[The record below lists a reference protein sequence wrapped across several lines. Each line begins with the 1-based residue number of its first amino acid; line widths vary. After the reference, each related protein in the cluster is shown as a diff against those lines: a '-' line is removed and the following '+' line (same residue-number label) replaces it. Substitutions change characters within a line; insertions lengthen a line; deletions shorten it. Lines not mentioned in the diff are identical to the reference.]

1 MATNERA
8 TDAVDPAL
16 CCTSVVE
23 TPLSHAEATG
33 LAHVLAALADP
44 ISSDHSLPSSQRT
57 KSVHVTSRRLLG
69 GASRPSPI
77 TRSCWPKPVSSWVR
91 SEVAG
96 CGGALS
102 RPAWPM
108 CTGHSAPNG
117 TSGIVNSFRCD
128 SDHRG
133 VSQSRRSR
141 AIGGCQSPGGR
152 YCAPRRYRAGN
163 NHQRG
168 TCGVVE
174 PPKACM
180 LRLFKSDPGCPGGA
194 HQSAELG
201 VFGAGSSR

>member
-1 MATNERA
+1 MRRRPAWPMCWLRSQTRSDSDSSPPSPHRA
-8 TDAVDPAL
+8 
-16 CCTSVVE
+16 E
-23 TPLSHAEATG
+23 
-33 LAHVLAALADP
+33 
-44 ISSDHSLPSSQRT
+44 
-57 KSVHVTSRRLLG
+57 SVHVTSRHLSG

-108 CTGHSAPNG
+108 CAGPSGPNG

-133 VSQSRRSR
+133 VPQSRRSR

-152 YCAPRRYRAGN
+152 YRAPRRYRAGN
-163 NHQRG
+163 NHQRR

-201 VFGAGSSR
+201 VFGGVSSRRGSVRLSWPD